1 MAVFVRSCS
10 PLPRLV
16 NWHFMFLLK
25 RYFAISPKT
34 QFSRRL
40 FAPTGFWAAVFV
52 CSCLPLLRFLSWL
65 FAFLSKCYLAS
76 NPSSLLDVF
85 RPFRSYWTVFSFT
98 AVHPDKGYSASCSFP
113 VGYSYLA
120 VYLNSQFSAQC
131 ISPRQGLLHGSFYFT
146 AVRPDKGYSAG
157 CSLSAGYSYLAIYS
171 ISTPGSLLN
180 AFHSFRSYLAVVFVH
195 SCSPRQGLLS
205 WLFAS

>member
-34 QFSRRL
+34 QFSRGL

-52 CSCLPLLRFLSWL
+52 RSCFPLLRFLSWL
-65 FAFLSKCYLAS
+65 FAFLSKCYLAT

-85 RPFRSYWTVFSFT
+85 RPFRSYWTVFCFT

-131 ISPRQGLLHGSFYFT
+131 ILPRQGLLHGSFYFT

-157 CSLSAGYSYLAIYS
+157 CSRPAGYSYLAIFPNPS
-171 ISTPGSLLN
+171 SLFN
-180 AFHSFRSYLAVVFVH
+180 TFCSFQSYFAIVFVH
-195 SCSPRQGLLS
+195 SC
-205 WLFAS
+205 